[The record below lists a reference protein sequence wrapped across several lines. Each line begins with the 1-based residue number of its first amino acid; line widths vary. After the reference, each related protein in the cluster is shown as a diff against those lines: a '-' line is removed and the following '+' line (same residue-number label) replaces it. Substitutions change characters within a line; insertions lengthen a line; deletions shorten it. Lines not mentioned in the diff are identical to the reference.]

1 MWLLLPCWDGGEG
14 SAAAG
19 IGCSDLNTMP
29 ANQRFKCKIC
39 AINFVSFETGVT
51 PGALCGVVRLRHPHC
66 TPSPWGDTKIP
77 VPKTGAA
84 LEPFIF
90 PLKLAFWTPAGE
102 HHRCLMYHSVL
113 LIFIIKAPSSFSW
126 VLCWMRCFRNLCPS
140 CQSPY
145 GAAELEQFGAAP
157 HCCSPCWRTP
167 GRHKPPVP
175 APQHI
180 SPSHLA
186 ISSSGL
192 GASGQK

>member
-1 MWLLLPCWDGGEG
+1 MWLLLPCWVGGEG

-19 IGCSDLNTMP
+19 IGCSDLNAMP
-29 ANQRFKCKIC
+29 ANQSLKSKIC

-51 PGALCGVVRLRHPHC
+51 PGAPHGVVRLGHPHF

-77 VPKTGAA
+77 LPKTGAA
-84 LEPFIF
+84 LKPF
-90 PLKLAFWTPAGE
+90 PLPLAFWIPAGE
-102 HHRCLMYHSVL
+102 HRRCLMHYSVL

-126 VLCWMRCFRNLCPS
+126 VLCWMRCFRNLRPL

-157 HCCSPCWRTP
+157 LCCSPCWRTP
-167 GRHKPPVP
+167 GRHEPLIP

-180 SPSHLA
+180 SPPHLT

-192 GASGQK
+192 GA